1 MHVGVEGFRATISRQ
16 NAMAASLAGEVDAA
30 GDLEILAPASLSIVC
45 FRYAPPALAG
55 DNERLN
61 KINRELVDALQAEG
75 KIYPSHTELDG
86 RFALRANIFHYA
98 TEQHDLDVLLESVRR
113 LGDQLARRNV

>member
-1 MHVGVEGFRATISRQ
+1 MHVGVEGVRSTVSRQ
-16 NAMAASLAGEVDAA
+16 NAMATSLAYEIEDAE
-30 GDLEILAPASLSIVC
+30 DLELLAPASLSIVC
-45 FRYAPPALAG
+45 FRYAPPSLSG

-61 KINRELVDALQAEG
+61 AINRTLVAALQAEG
-75 KIYPSHTELDG
+75 KVFPSHTELEG

-113 LGDQLARRNV
+113 LGHDIARRNT